1 SSDLHGILIREFVVD
16 LDRVAVALIL
26 FFAIAPIVIYQTRL
40 SRNRIRIQKIKAG
53 VRENSGRNHIVGK
66 WNAVAVENLTGTKRA
81 ILEGWILTIR
91 RDTRRT
97 NRAGRIAVSWW

>member
-1 SSDLHGILIREFVVD
+1 MAQIF
-16 LDRVAVALIL
+16 
-26 FFAIAPIVIYQTRL
+26 IYQTRL

-81 ILEGWILTIR
+81 ILVGWILTIR
-91 RDTRRT
+91 RDTRTT
-97 NRAGRIAVSWW
+97 NRSGRIAVSCCEGIARKSSAKLLAKIIRAHLSWQYDCER